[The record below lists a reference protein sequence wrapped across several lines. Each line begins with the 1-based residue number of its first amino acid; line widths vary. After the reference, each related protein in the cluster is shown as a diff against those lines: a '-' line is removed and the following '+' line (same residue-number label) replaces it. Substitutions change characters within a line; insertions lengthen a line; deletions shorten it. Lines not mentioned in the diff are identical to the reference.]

1 MTATAT
7 AGASLYR
14 DRKERFEA
22 AASELGTKSRRI
34 SHMRGLAFIAA
45 AAALLIGVLTEPLA
59 VWFGVVFGVAFVV
72 MVFVHARV
80 LKQLEEAERWT
91 AVNDRALA
99 RVTGRWRELED
110 TGESLQPEGHPF
122 AEDLDL
128 FGHGSLYQ
136 RLSVAH
142 TRYGQRALRDYLCN
156 GVELDES
163 LVRQGAVRELVD
175 QLELRQQ
182 FEALSIAAV
191 QTLAEQA
198 GQRGTRRREAPDPE
212 PFFEW
217 AGGSWTPSM
226 ALLLRVASWVLP
238 VCTVVGIL
246 GGFILGW
253 PVAFWIVPLVL
264 QLLCIAVSRE
274 AAAHAFHALMA
285 TEGTLRRYA
294 PMLELVETLEAD
306 SVLLKELRERLD
318 STSERPST
326 AMAGLWR
333 IAGWFAV
340 RENGMV
346 HPFINALLLWDLH
359 CTFKLEAWRRRYG
372 SNARAWFDVLG
383 TFEAVSSFA
392 GYAHDETHHCW
403 PTLDSTRAHFDATD
417 LAHPLID
424 PEQRVGNDV
433 VLPAAGHALLIT
445 GSNMSGKSTFLRS
458 MGLAAVMAAAGAPVC
473 ARRFSLSPLP
483 VCTSIRISDSL
494 EAGVSHFYAEVSR
507 LRDVLRAAERG
518 PVLFLLDEILH
529 GTNSRERQIGAKWL
543 LSELLRLES
552 LGVIS
557 THDMGLCE
565 VEPTLETRVSLLHL
579 RESVEDGKMT
589 FDYLL
594 RPGPVTAGNAL
605 RLMREVGLDVPL

>member
-1 MTATAT
+1 MTAV
-7 AGASLYR
+7 ASLYR
-14 DRKERFEA
+14 ERKERFEA
-22 AASELGTKSRRI
+22 VALELGRKSRLI
-34 SHMRGLAFIAA
+34 SHLRGIAFIGA
-45 AAALLIGVLTEPLA
+45 AAALLIAVLTEPLA
-59 VWFGVVFGVAFVV
+59 VWFGVLLGLAFIVLV
-72 MVFVHARV
+72 IVHARV
-80 LKQLEEAERWT
+80 LEKQGDAERWT

-99 RVTGRWRELED
+99 RVTGRWRELAD
-110 TGESLQPEGHPF
+110 TGESLKPEGHPF

-142 TRYGQRALRDYLCN
+142 TRYGQRALRDYLCQP
-156 GVELDES
+156 VELEDS

-175 QLELRQQ
+175 KLELRQQ

-198 GQRGTRRREAPDPE
+198 GQRGGKRREAPDPE

-217 AGGSWTPSM
+217 AGGTWKPPM

-238 VCTVVGIL
+238 VWTIVGIL
-246 GGFILGW
+246 GSFILAW
-253 PVAFWIVPLVL
+253 PIAFWIVPLVL
-264 QLLCIAVSRE
+264 QLFCIALSRE

-306 SVLLKELRERLD
+306 SGLLRDLRAQLD
-318 STSERPST
+318 SASERPSA

-346 HPFINALLLWDLH
+346 HPFINALFLWDLH
-359 CTFKLEAWRRRYG
+359 CTFKLEGWRRRYG
-372 SNARAWFDVLG
+372 SSARAWFDVLG
-383 TFEAVSSFA
+383 TFEAVSSLSGF
-392 GYAHDETHHCW
+392 AHDEAHHCW
-403 PTLDSTRAHFDATD
+403 PVLDSTRVHFEATD
-417 LAHPLID
+417 LSHPLID

-445 GSNMSGKSTFLRS
+445 GSNMSGKSTILRS
-458 MGLAAVMAAAGAPVC
+458 MGLAAVMAAAGAPAC

-483 VCTSIRISDSL
+483 VRTSIKISDSL

-507 LRDVLRAAERG
+507 LRDVLRSAEEG

-543 LSELLRLES
+543 LSELLRLQS

-565 VEPTLETRVSLLHL
+565 VEPALETRVSLLHL
-579 RESVEDGKMT
+579 RESVADGRMT